1 VVQYGRG
8 FSVLVNG
15 SVGRIARKFTVLVVV
30 SRCWGFLGGGF
41 GVGWFPRL
49 RDCVVSWFA
58 REGGSAALPSVI
70 SRMVFEIFFIFFLKI
85 FV

>member
-1 VVQYGRG
+1 MPGGSQYWLWFPVVG
-8 FSVLVNG
+8 
-15 SVGRIARKFTVLVVV
+15 
-30 SRCWGFLGGGF
+30 GFLGGGF

-70 SRMVFEIFFIFFLKI
+70 SRMVFEIFPFF
-85 FV
+85 FFF